1 MSETKELRKP
11 VSLQNLNSPS
21 SRSSNNGTRIGPY
34 LVGKTLGVGSTGRVK
49 LGTHIETGNRVAI
62 KIIAKASLLEKYSKD
77 PVKQLNM
84 NQKLERE
91 ITLMKLIQHPNI
103 MQLYDVYETDRD
115 LYLILEHIEGG
126 ELFDYL
132 VKRGRL
138 SEPEALGFFQQIIY
152 GVDFCHRNHICHR
165 DLKPENL
172 LLDKNLNIKIA
183 DFGMAS
189 LQVPTK
195 MLETSCGSPHYA
207 SPEIIKGIKYDGTAA
222 DVWSC
227 GIILYAL
234 LTGNLPFDD
243 ENIRRLLSKVKTGVY
258 YMPEYLS
265 SDAKNLISRM
275 LVVDPAKRIKM
286 SEIMK
291 HPWFTSI
298 PPKAQY
304 LPAALESVGDTAFN
318 PDMLDEEILKS
329 LHLIGWGDE
338 EQLKEKLSNDES
350 NFEKVFY
357 ALLLQRKTNFFENYD
372 INKLTEW
379 DIEGGPRRRTE
390 SYNSLLTDRNA
401 KDIYKS
407 SDTLISSPVMGSPS
421 PLSSKSTVSSS
432 CTNVSPVNRSD
443 SPSRSSASNGNIKTL
458 EKQTSREELIKRQ
471 QKNAVHVNSPLATN
485 LVNNTNIDNS
495 QKPSV
500 PQEHAT
506 SSPAEKELK
515 HHASN
520 GNVYNNINISTE
532 ELNNHI
538 NTGGGKPKPLQ
549 INIPKLD
556 EIKGGGN
563 RMSLN
568 LQVGTP
574 RFHRRKADFPIPPS
588 PVITSTPK
596 KSWFANLFNFKPEA
610 VTLLSESNVEQT
622 SSMIQD
628 LMESLEIK
636 YQSRRE
642 GGFKCKWDGGQIPAN
657 VLAAAKGQVVGGR
670 EESTLL
676 ESTSN
681 NTSNKKI
688 NNQGTSSNN
697 VSNINTDVPK
707 ADINPEENSSGIYTT
722 PTSAKTSKPEE
733 SSNHSIPTENSSDT
747 PAITVTPSNGMVAMK
762 SVKFKIDIIP
772 SEENTSEK
780 TSTRVI
786 FTQQQ
791 GSYSSF
797 QVVVYN
803 IKSTWETCEKE
814 QEQTKTD

>member
-11 VSLQNLNSPS
+11 VSLQNLSSPS
-21 SRSSNNGTRIGPY
+21 TRSNNNGTRIGPY

-189 LQVPTK
+189 LQVPSK

-275 LVVDPAKRIKM
+275 LVVEPAKRIKM

-291 HPWFTSI
+291 HPWFNSI

-304 LPAALESVGDTAFN
+304 LPAALETVGDTAFN

-350 NFEKVFY
+350 NYEKVFY

-390 SYNSLLTDRNA
+390 SYNSLLADRNN

-407 SDTLISSPVMGSPS
+407 SDTLLGSTTSISPS
-421 PLSSKSTVSSS
+421 PLGSNSATISAS
-432 CTNVSPVNRSD
+432 CTSVSPMNK
-443 SPSRSSASNGNIKTL
+443 PETPKSSTSSGNVKAL
-458 EKQTSREELIKRQ
+458 EKQTSREDLIKRQ

-485 LVNNTNIDNS
+485 LVNNTIAETLS
-495 QKPSV
+495 PTVPSS
-500 PQEHAT
+500 EH
-506 SSPAEKELK
+506 SSSTTPTPSEK
-515 HHASN
+515 HHTTN
-520 GNVYNNINISTE
+520 PNMYNNINISTE
-532 ELNNHI
+532 DFNKSD
-538 NTGGGKPKPLQ
+538 GKPKPLQ
-549 INIPKLD
+549 INIPKID
-556 EIKGGGN
+556 EIKSSSGN
-563 RMSLN
+563 RMS

-574 RFHRRKADFPIPPS
+574 RFHRRKDFPIPPS

-610 VTLLSESNVEQT
+610 VTLLSESNIEQT
-622 SSMIQD
+622 TSMIQD
-628 LMESLEIK
+628 LMESLEVK
-636 YQSRRE
+636 YQTRRE
-642 GGFKCKWDGGQIPAN
+642 GGFKCKWDGGHIPSA
-657 VLAAAKGQVVGGR
+657 VLATAKGQVVSIR
-670 EESTLL
+670 EDSTIIESNNSSVNKRMSRFS
-676 ESTSN
+676 STSN
-681 NTSNKKI
+681 TGSSSTNLKSE
-688 NNQGTSSNN
+688 SNN
-697 VSNINTDVPK
+697 NND
-707 ADINPEENSSGIYTT
+707 NGIYTT
-722 PTSAKTSKPEE
+722 PTSAKEEQFSKEC
-733 SSNHSIPTENSSDT
+733 STDG
-747 PAITVTPSNGMVAMK
+747 PAIVVTPTKENKEEMVLMK
-762 SVKFKIDIIP
+762 SVKFKIDIVP
-772 SEENTSEK
+772 SDEN
-780 TSTRVI
+780 STFTKVV

-803 IKSTWETCEKE
+803 IKTTWETCEKE
-814 QEQTKTD
+814 QQSTGGEIPSEQQ